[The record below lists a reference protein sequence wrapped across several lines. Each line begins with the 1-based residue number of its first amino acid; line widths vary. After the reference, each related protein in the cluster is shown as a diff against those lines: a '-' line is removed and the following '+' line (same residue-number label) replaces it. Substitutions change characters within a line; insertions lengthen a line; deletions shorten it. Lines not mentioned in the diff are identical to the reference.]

1 MSGTGAIRWGDISFR
16 QNETTGRRRCGGR
29 RRDLPR
35 CRWAVAGP
43 VRASRRGAERSEAA
57 SPRGRPDQGGPL
69 TAASLAR
76 LEADAGPAGP
86 GRASRRRTQPHAS
99 TPGTAGAEGASETCR
114 GARGRWQGLDGL
126 RGAAPNAV
134 RPPSLAGGRTR
145 AGRSQ
150 PQASPDWRPT
160 RSLQGLAGLRGDAP
174 SEARS
179 ADGERAGRPRG
190 GRRSGGATSAN
201 GRNYSPARR
210 STSCMMRPHTA
221 LTHATAAT
229 PRTRERQ
236 GRICRKSSKP

>member
-1 MSGTGAIRWGDISFR
+1 MRNCGWAQQWGKRGLDA
-16 QNETTGRRRCGGR
+16 T
-29 RRDLPR
+29 P
-35 CRWAVAGP
+35 AGM
-43 VRASRRGAERSEAA
+43 
-57 SPRGRPDQGGPL
+57 
-69 TAASLAR
+69 
-76 LEADAGPAGP
+76 GP
-86 GRASRRRTQPHAS
+86 GRASRRRTQPHTS
-99 TPGTAGAEGASETCR
+99 TPGTTGAEGAGGTCR
-114 GARGRWQGLDGL
+114 GAGRRRGLDGL
-126 RGAAPNAV
+126 RGAATNEVRPPSLAGGGAWPGHSQPQASPDWRPPRGLQGLAGLRGAATNEV

-150 PQASPDWRPT
+150 PQASPDWRPPQG
-160 RSLQGLAGLRGDAP
+160 LQGLAGLRADAP

-190 GRRSGGATSAN
+190 GRRSVGATSN
-201 GRNYSPARR
+201 NSRNYSPARR

>member
-1 MSGTGAIRWGDISFR
+1 MRELRAKSMRW
-16 QNETTGRRRCGGR
+16 
-29 RRDLPR
+29 
-35 CRWAVAGP
+35 
-43 VRASRRGAERSEAA
+43 
-57 SPRGRPDQGGPL
+57 
-69 TAASLAR
+69 
-76 LEADAGPAGP
+76 
-86 GRASRRRTQPHAS
+86 
-99 TPGTAGAEGASETCR
+99 
-114 GARGRWQGLDGL
+114 WQGLDGL
-126 RGAAPNAV
+126 RGAATNEV

-145 AGRSQ
+145 VGRSQ
-150 PQASPDWRPT
+150 PQASPDWRLT
-160 RSLQGLAGLRGDAP
+160 RGLQGLAGLRADAP

-190 GRRSGGATSAN
+190 GRRSGEARSADGSRAGRRPPAHTAAGPSGTRNTSGATSAN